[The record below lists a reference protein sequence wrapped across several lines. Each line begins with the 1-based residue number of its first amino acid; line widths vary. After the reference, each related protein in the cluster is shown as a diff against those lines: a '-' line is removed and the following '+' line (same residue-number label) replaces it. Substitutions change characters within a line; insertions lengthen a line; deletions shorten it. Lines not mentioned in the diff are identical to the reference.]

1 MIYELLDIQDA
12 LYFGKPKLQI
22 TELRHIVTTA
32 MRAIWR
38 DIKTQTTPEAKT
50 AYYESAIFDFAE
62 MYLRISAMRR
72 IDPDPPFIDT
82 DGEGNEII
90 FAPSLDPDQQY
101 WQEINDLLCNEFIK
115 FVENAEAVKIRTRP
129 KYLDN
134 ICVNECKIIDIL
146 NDMNLRPLE
155 NIRKRI
161 EARSLMQIGIAPQP
175 QQPRTANAPKG
186 NRATRPSTIPAPD
199 DGEAQE
205 LATDEANTADGMSCP
220 PSTGASAGEA
230 SALAEIEPADISLP
244 VESWVKARDILNK
257 ATRAGY
263 FTATPQKYVWKATNL
278 PANVLAYLCLCL
290 YYEGTDTDVKII
302 AKPLDDGTGDAFA
315 RYFDNVP
322 KLATAIKNT
331 KTALARKKELSR
343 HQLSIK
349 NLFA

>member
-1 MIYELLDIQDA
+1 MIFEAILSALTDEPLEDLGTMRKMIKREFAEYKKVIISQHSKEDKQIYLEKSLRDFATLYHEATRYFAITFRSLSEATKDIEANGSRKYLDATNAKYLVETELLRIFYEWLCDLIA
-12 LYFGKPKLQI
+12 
-22 TELRHIVTTA
+22 ELKI
-32 MRAIWR
+32 
-38 DIKTQTTPEAKT
+38 
-50 AYYESAIFDFAE
+50 Y
-62 MYLRISAMRR
+62 
-72 IDPDPPFIDT
+72 
-82 DGEGNEII
+82 
-90 FAPSLDPDQQY
+90 PSK
-101 WQEINDLLCNEFIK
+101 EFIK
-115 FVENAEAVKIRTRP
+115 ECEINKNWKRLTHEINLLFDTGSICEPLPDEPADIVTPMLLPP
-129 KYLDN
+129 K
-134 ICVNECKIIDIL
+134 
-146 NDMNLRPLE
+146 
-155 NIRKRI
+155 
-161 EARSLMQIGIAPQP
+161 
-175 QQPRTANAPKG
+175 
-186 NRATRPSTIPAPD
+186 
-199 DGEAQE
+199 
-205 LATDEANTADGMSCP
+205 DEANTANGMSCPP

-290 YYEGTDTDVKII
+290 YYEGTDTDVKNI